1 MNGVGEQAD
10 RLMRNLL
17 GLGPRRL
24 AALAII
30 GVTIFAVVILG
41 GVYLS
46 RPQLDVLYSGLDRED
61 VTRIGAA
68 LNEAGI
74 KFDVNSDGT
83 AVMVSYGQTAAA
95 RMLLAEKGL
104 PQSANAGYELFDQM
118 GSFGLTSFMQEVTRV
133 RVLEGEIARTI
144 QSLNGVKA
152 ARVHIVVADEGSFRR
167 EQRPP
172 SASVVIRT
180 EAPEDATTAQSI
192 RHLVAAAVPG
202 MTPNEVTVLNTDG
215 VLLASGDDTATA
227 VPGRLMNLEQ
237 SVGEDIRNKVRES
250 LTPYLGLGNF
260 QVSVT
265 ARLNTDKKQIT
276 ETIYDP
282 ESRVER
288 SVHVVKE
295 NESSNNSTQSA
306 TTSVEQN
313 LPEESRGPEGAESS
327 SSSND
332 RREETTNY
340 ELSSKTVNT
349 VSDGF
354 AVQNLSIAVLVNRAQ
369 IPGGVD
375 ATEEQLQQK
384 LSEIEELVATAAD
397 LRTDRGDQIKVL
409 AVDFAGG
416 SQDLEPVPAVGM
428 TELLVRQLGTII
440 NAATILVVAL
450 LLIWFGLRPATR
462 AILARPAG
470 IPAQETPALTA
481 GSGEPALALED
492 QHAAAGLAEAGEGS
506 LIDDLTVQFKRSP
519 TKRLEQMVHFNDE
532 QSAAILKRWIHEG
545 ART

>member
-1 MNGVGEQAD
+1 MSGWEQAD
-10 RLMRNLL
+10 RLAKSLI

-24 AALAII
+24 AALAIM

-74 KFDVNSDGT
+74 SFDVNSAGDAILVG
-83 AVMVSYGQTAAA
+83 YGETAAA

-144 QSLNGVKA
+144 QSLSGVKA
-152 ARVHIVVADEGSFRR
+152 ARVHIVAGDEGSFRR
-167 EQRPP
+167 VERPP

-180 EAPEDATTAQSI
+180 EAPDDTSVAQSI

-227 VPGRLMNLEQ
+227 VPGRLVSLENA
-237 SVGEDIRNKVRES
+237 VAEDVRDKVRES

-265 ARLNTDKKQIT
+265 ARLNTDKQQIT

-288 SVHVVKE
+288 SVHTVKE
-295 NESSNNSTQSA
+295 SEASNNSTQSVS
-306 TTSVEQN
+306 TSVEQN
-313 LPEESRGPEGAESS
+313 IPQEARGADGGESA

-340 ELSSKTVNT
+340 ELSSKTVST

-354 AVQNLSIAVLVNRAQ
+354 SIESLSVAVLLNRTA
-369 IPGGVD
+369 IGGEGVTD
-375 ATEEQLQQK
+375 EQVQAR
-384 LSEIEELVATAAD
+384 LSDIEALVGTAAD
-397 LRTDRGDQIKVL
+397 LHTDRGDKIKVL
-409 AVDFAGG
+409 AVDFAADTA
-416 SQDLEPVPAVGM
+416 QLEPVPGVGVM
-428 TELLVRQLGTII
+428 ELVVRQLGTLV
-440 NAATILVVAL
+440 NAATILVVAF
-450 LLIWFGLRPATR
+450 LLIMFGLKPATR
-462 AILARPAG
+462 AILARPA
-470 IPAQETPALTA
+470 PAPDR
-481 GSGEPALALED
+481 PALAANDDGEHPALED
-492 QHAAAGLAEAGEGS
+492 RYAAEEGS
-506 LIDDLTVQFKRSP
+506 LIEDVTVQLSRSP
-519 TKRLEQMVHFNDE
+519 QKRLEQMVRLNDE
-532 QSAAILKRWIHEG
+532 QSAVILKRWIHEG
-545 ART
+545 VEA

>member
-1 MNGVGEQAD
+1 MSGLEQAD
-10 RLMRNLL
+10 RLVKSLL

-24 AALAII
+24 AALAIM

-46 RPQLDVLYSGLDRED
+46 RPQLDVLYSGLERED

-74 KFDVNSDGT
+74 AFDVNSDGT
-83 AVMVSYGQTAAA
+83 AVLVSYGQTATA

-144 QSLNGVKA
+144 QSLSGVKA
-152 ARVHIVVADEGSFRR
+152 ARVHIVAPDEGSFRR
-167 EQRPP
+167 VRRPP

-180 EAPEDATTAQSI
+180 ETRDDASTAQSI

-202 MTPNEVTVLNTDG
+202 MTPNEVTVLNSDG
-215 VLLASGDDTATA
+215 VLLASGDDTEAA
-227 VPGRLMNLEQ
+227 APGRLMNLEQ
-237 SVGEDIRNKVRES
+237 AVSNDVRNKVRES

-265 ARLNTDKKQIT
+265 ARLNTDRQQIT

-282 ESRVER
+282 DSRVER
-288 SVHVVKE
+288 SVRVVKE
-295 NESSNNSTQSA
+295 NESSNNSSRSA
-306 TTSVEQN
+306 ATSVEQN
-313 LPEESRGPEGAESS
+313 LPDAAGPEGGENS
-327 SSSND
+327 SSSNE
-332 RREETTNY
+332 RREEITNY
-340 ELSSKTVNT
+340 ELSTKTVNT

-354 AVQNLSIAVLVNRAQ
+354 GVENLSIAVLVNRAQ
-369 IPGGVD
+369 VAGGAD
-375 ATEEQLQQK
+375 PTEEEIARRLA
-384 LSEIEELVATAAD
+384 EIEELVATAAD
-397 LRTDRGDQIKVL
+397 VRVGRGDQIKVL
-409 AVDFAGG
+409 AVEFAGA
-416 SQDLEPVPAVGM
+416 SQQLEPVPPVGM
-428 TELLVRQLGTII
+428 TELLVRQLGTLV
-440 NAATILVVAL
+440 NAATIFVVAL
-450 LLIWFGLRPATR
+450 MLIWFGLRPATR
-462 AILARPAG
+462 AILARPAA
-470 IPAQETPALTA
+470 PETPALA
-481 GSGEPALALED
+481 ASERNPALALED
-492 QHAAAGLAEAGEGS
+492 GHADDFAHAAEGS
-506 LIDDLTVQFKRSP
+506 LIDDLTVQLKKSP
-519 TKRLEQMVHFNDE
+519 RKKLEQMVRFNDE

>member
-1 MNGVGEQAD
+1 MNGWGQLD
-10 RLMRNLL
+10 RLAKSLL
-17 GLGPRRL
+17 DLGPRRL
-24 AALAII
+24 AALAIM

-46 RPQLDVLYSGLDRED
+46 CPQLDVLYSGLDRED

-74 KFDVNSDGT
+74 PFDVNADGS
-83 AVMVSYGQTAAA
+83 AVLVRYGQTAAA

-104 PQSANAGYELFDQM
+104 PQSANAGYELFDRM

-152 ARVHIVVADEGSFRR
+152 ARVHIVVSDEGSFR
-167 EQRPP
+167 QAQHPP

-180 EAPEDATTAQSI
+180 ESPDDSATAQAI

-215 VLLASGDDTATA
+215 ILLASGDDTATA
-227 VPGRLMNLEQ
+227 VPGRLMSLEK
-237 SVGEDIRNKVRES
+237 SVGDEIENKVRES
-250 LTPYLGLGNF
+250 LTPYLGLENF

-265 ARLNTDKKQIT
+265 ARLNTDRKQIT
-276 ETIYDP
+276 ETTYDP

-288 SVHVVKE
+288 SVRVVKE
-295 NESSNNSTQSA
+295 NELSNNSSQSVA
-306 TTSVEQN
+306 TSVQQN
-313 LPEESRGPEGAESS
+313 LPQDKSGSDGGDNSS
-327 SSSND
+327 ASND
-332 RREETTNY
+332 KREEITNY

-354 AVQNLSIAVLVNRAQ
+354 QIANLSIAVLVNRAQ
-369 IPGGVD
+369 VAGGDNATQQDVD
-375 ATEEQLQQK
+375 GKLAEIQQ
-384 LSEIEELVATAAD
+384 LVATAAD
-397 LRTDRGDQIKVL
+397 LRADRGDQIKVL
-409 AVDFAGG
+409 AVNFADAAR
-416 SQDLEPVPAVGM
+416 QLEPVPPVGM
-428 TELLVRQLGTII
+428 MELVVRQLGTFV

-462 AILARPAG
+462 AILTRPA
-470 IPAQETPALTA
+470 AVAEAPALPR
-481 GSGEPALALED
+481 GGGGEN
-492 QHAAAGLAEAGEGS
+492 AAAVEHEETGEIAYDEGS
-506 LIDDLTVQFKRSP
+506 LIDDLTTQYKRTP
-519 TKRLEQMVHFNDE
+519 RKRLEQMVRFNDE
-532 QSAAILKRWIHEG
+532 QSAAILKRWIYEG
-545 ART
+545 ARS